1 MKLKKTVKFVFA
13 THGYPLLVVKRVFY
27 ILLLAPLL
35 LLFFTGNVTA
45 AAPEDILS
53 DFADS
58 LPDLVQ
64 SEVGDAVGD
73 AEATGELV
81 GAEYLM
87 SLVLSSFGQAV
98 SSSGGFFMTL
108 AGALILFALTSRI
121 FAEASEDLRKT
132 VEFGLAVVIAVLL
145 FSHIGEDMAR
155 TESAMTDMCKLVNAL
170 SPAYAGLFLAEGGVG
185 TAAASSA
192 GFAAFTLLLENLA
205 VGIFLPLL
213 RVLLGFTLIGVT
225 GTPAKTDGIF
235 RSLRHTYVT
244 VLVFLSLLLTASL
257 GFQTSLASSADSL
270 SARSVKFAL
279 GQMIPVIGGSLSETW
294 RVLSASL
301 GLLRNS
307 IGVFA
312 VVSLFLLILPT
323 FLTALLHRFALSLSS
338 SLAGILGCP
347 RAEKI
352 FTDLRGIYDLA
363 VATLAITLVLFL
375 LTVAIVARCTV
386 AVGV

>member
-1 MKLKKTVKFVFA
+1 MKSKKPAKLVFT
-13 THGYPLLVVKRVFY
+13 THGYPLFSKKRVIY
-27 ILLLAPLL
+27 IFILVPF
-35 LLFFTGNVTA
+35 LLFFLAGSITA
-45 AAPEDILS
+45 ASPEDILS
-53 DFADS
+53 DFADA
-58 LPDLVQ
+58 LPNLVQ
-64 SEVGDAVGD
+64 DEVGDAVGD

-87 SLVLSSFGQAV
+87 SLVLSSFGEAV

-108 AGALILFALTSRI
+108 AGALILFALASQV
-121 FAEASEDLRKT
+121 FSEASEELRKT
-132 VEFGLAVVIAVLL
+132 VEFGLAVALAVLL
-145 FSHIGEDMAR
+145 FSRIGEDMVR
-155 TESAMTDMCKLVNAL
+155 TESAMTDMCKLANAL

-185 TAAASSA
+185 VAAASSA
-192 GFAAFTLLLENLA
+192 GFTAFTLLLENLT
-205 VGIFLPLL
+205 VGLLLPLL
-213 RVLLGFTLIGVT
+213 RVLLGFTLVGIASNS
-225 GTPAKTDGIF
+225 AKTDGIF

-244 VLVFLSLLLTASL
+244 ILVFLSLLLTASL
-257 GFQTSLASSADSL
+257 GFQTSLAASADSL

-307 IGVFA
+307 LGVFA

-323 FLTALLHRFALSLSS
+323 LLTALLHRFALSLASS
-338 SLAGILGCP
+338 FAGILGCP

-363 VATLAITLVLFL
+363 VATLSVTLVLFL
-375 LTVAIVARCTV
+375 LTVALIARCTV